1 MNGYR
6 MPTRGDMGMVLQGNS
21 QSSFSISAVAAESS
35 AFVEEGYYDIWSDVD
50 AHIKIAPVASD
61 VTTSKGYLVRANTTV
76 PNVMIL
82 KGDKIGAI
90 SGVNGTL
97 RYHKVS

>member
-6 MPTRGDMGMVLQGNS
+6 MPTRGDMGIVLQGNS
-21 QSSFSISAVAAESS
+21 QGNLGVSGSAAQTS
-35 AFVEEGYYDIWSDVD
+35 AFTEDGYYDIWSDVD
-50 AHIKIAPVASD
+50 VYVKIAPVANT
-61 VTTSKGYLVRANTTV
+61 VTTGNGYLIRANTTI

-82 KGDKIGAI
+82 KDDRIGAI
-90 SGVNGTL
+90 GGSGTL